1 MTRLVLLIFSLALNA
16 VLAGE
21 IYGAMSLPSNGNGY
35 AVCEPM
41 TAYTGPLGLI
51 ACKPQFVNGAQ

>member
-21 IYGAMSLPSNGNGY
+21 IYGAFAAQGNYGY